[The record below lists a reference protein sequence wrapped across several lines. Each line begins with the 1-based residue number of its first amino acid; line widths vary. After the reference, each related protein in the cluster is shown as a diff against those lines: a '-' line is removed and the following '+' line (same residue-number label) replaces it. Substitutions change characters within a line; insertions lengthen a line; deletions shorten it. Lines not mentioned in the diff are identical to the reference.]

1 MTSALVRPLTP
12 DAPQGILT
20 GAATWREEIDQPL
33 VCIGLRQET
42 HDVMSFTFRADE
54 PTRLRFDPGQ
64 YLTLTADIDGE
75 LLRRC
80 YTIAS
85 APTHPDSLSITV
97 KRVADGPVSNWLHDH
112 VRTGTRLWMTG
123 PHGRFSTVQHPARRY
138 LFLSAGSGITP
149 LMSMARTAADLA
161 STSDITFVHSARTPG
176 DIIFRAE
183 LARLQASRHDG
194 FRVVA
199 VCEQDSEREA
209 WHGPRGRLN
218 LPLLREAVPDLTE
231 REVFTCGPAPYM
243 HAVRSLLGQAGADP
257 SRCHEESFDFT
268 KAAAADGTVPGAPSA
283 QAETSAHSIE
293 LRRSARTISCD
304 AGTSILSAA
313 ALAGLTLPSSC
324 GEGVCGTCK
333 STLISGNVEM
343 DHGGGIR
350 RREID
355 QNKILL
361 CCSTPT
367 TDIVVD
373 A

>member
-1 MTSALVRPLTP
+1 MTSAPVRPLTE
-12 DAPQGILT
+12 APEGVLT
-20 GAATWREEIDQPL
+20 GSAPWCEEIDQPL
-33 VCIGLRQET
+33 VCIGVRQET
-42 HDVMSFTFRADE
+42 HDVVSFTLRADE
-54 PTRLRFDPGQ
+54 PTILRFDPGQ
-64 YLTLTADIDGE
+64 YLTLTAEIDGE
-75 LLRRC
+75 LLSRC

-85 APTHPDSLSITV
+85 APTRPDSLSITV
-97 KRVADGPVSNWLHDH
+97 KRVAGGPVSNWLHDH
-112 VRTGTRLWMTG
+112 VRTGTRLWVTG
-123 PHGRFSTVQHPARRY
+123 PHGRFSTAQHPAKRY

-149 LMSMARTAADLA
+149 LMSMVRTAADLA
-161 STSDITFVHSARTPG
+161 SASDITFVHSARTPG

-183 LARLQASRHDG
+183 LTRLQASRDG

-199 VCEQDSEREA
+199 VCEQDSDVEA
-209 WHGPRGRLN
+209 WPGPRGRLS

-243 HAVRSLLGQAGADP
+243 DAVRSLLGQAGVDP

-268 KAAAADGTVPGAPSA
+268 KAAAADVVVPGAPSA

-304 AGTSILSAA
+304 AGTSILGAA

-343 DHGGGIR
+343 DHAGGIR
-350 RREID
+350 RREIE
-355 QNKILL
+355 QNRILL